1 LFCPEC
7 GTQIADNASFCRKC
21 GAQLGERE
29 RPQQPVANAT
39 PPAQAPRP
47 VAPGAAMSP
56 QAGAARPVSST
67 FAIVGIV
74 AIAGAAIAA
83 LGTYLPWIANQ
94 GIEWNGFDFGYITG
108 SGAIDRDGKDG
119 LILISIAIAAA
130 ALSITYFRNPNQLA
144 GLGVLALGI
153 AAASVAGYNFV
164 KLFSDLNDADLKP
177 LDYIGMGLYMS
188 IVGGA
193 ITAVAA
199 LKGLTVKPKV

>member
-1 LFCPEC
+1 MFCPEC

-74 AIAGAAIAA
+74 AIAGAAIAM
-83 LGTYLPWIANQ
+83 LGAILPWIDFM
-94 GIEWNGFDFGYITG
+94 GSTTNGFDGGYITKELG
-108 SGAIDRDGKDG
+108 GDGKDG
-119 LILISIAIAAA
+119 ILIILLGLGTA
-130 ALSITYFRNPNQLA
+130 ALSLTYFRNPNQLA
-144 GLGVLALGI
+144 GLGVLILGI
-153 AAASVAGYNFV
+153 AAGSAAGYNLV
-164 KLFSDLNDADLKP
+164 KLFSDINDMGYKP
-177 LDYIGMGLYMS
+177 TEVVGMGPYVS
-188 IVGGA
+188 IVGGV